1 MIKMSTILIIAGIII
16 VVIVGYGFYMANKI
30 KNTPEVANSEKVKVL
45 TDKNFT
51 QQTNKGIVL
60 VDFWAVW
67 CMPCKMMA
75 PIINDVANNAP
86 DGVTI
91 GKLNVEEA
99 QSIAQKYNV
108 RSIPTTILFKD
119 GKEIKRFVG
128 IKSKDFLLKEINK
141 AK

>member
-1 MIKMSTILIIAGIII
+1 
-16 VVIVGYGFYMANKI
+16 MANKI

-45 TDKNFT
+45 TEKNFV

-119 GKEIKRFVG
+119 GKEINRFVG
-128 IKSKDFLLKEINK
+128 VKSKDFLLKEINK
-141 AK
+141 AR

>member
-119 GKEIKRFVG
+119 GKEINRFVG

>member
-1 MIKMSTILIIAGIII
+1 MSTILIIVGIII
-16 VVIVGYGFYMANKI
+16 VVIVGYGLYMANKI

-45 TDKNFT
+45 SDKNFT
-51 QQTNKGIVL
+51 QETNKGIVL

-119 GKEIKRFVG
+119 GKEINRFVG
-128 IKSKDFLLKEINK
+128 VKSKDFLLKEI
-141 AK
+141 AKVK

>member
-1 MIKMSTILIIAGIII
+1 MSTILIITGIVI
-16 VVIVGYGFYMANKI
+16 VVIVGYGLYMANKI

-75 PIINDVANNAP
+75 PIINDVANHAP

-119 GKEIKRFVG
+119 GKEINRFVG

>member
-1 MIKMSTILIIAGIII
+1 MSTILIIAGIII

-119 GKEIKRFVG
+119 GKEINRFVG

>member
-1 MIKMSTILIIAGIII
+1 MSTVLIIVGIVI
-16 VVIVGYGFYMANKI
+16 VVIVGYGLYMANKI

-45 TDKNFT
+45 TEKNFV

-119 GKEIKRFVG
+119 GKEINRFVG
-128 IKSKDFLLKEINK
+128 VKSKDFLLKEINK
-141 AK
+141 AR